1 MDSTFKANNNMTLT
15 KEQIE
20 AITKEAIAKAEL
32 EEQGL
37 AIMIPFMKYANTAL
51 FANAHYVKKAD
62 KATGKETH
70 QTQLNVPLFLRL
82 ANKALESLGLDHKV
96 ESAWT
101 GMLSYETYDPKRR
114 DI

>member
-1 MDSTFKANNNMTLT
+1 MTLT

-20 AITKEAIAKAEL
+20 SITKEAIAKAEL

-62 KATGKETH
+62 KKTGLITD
-70 QTQLNVPLFLRL
+70 QTQLNVPLFIRL
-82 ANKALESLGLDHKV
+82 ANKALKELKLDHKV

-101 GMLSYETYDPKRR
+101 GLLSYKTYDPNRR